1 MLKWIL
7 KHMVSK
13 KVSLGTGIET
23 EVSKL
28 APDLKILNNTQPYS
42 RIFGKKKSH
51 IVTVKL
57 NGLTAIL

>member
-1 MLKWIL
+1 MENKSFVFNVFLLMLKWIL

-28 APDLKILNNTQPYS
+28 AADRKILNDTQPYVGNTES
-42 RIFGKKKSH
+42 
-51 IVTVKL
+51 
-57 NGLTAIL
+57 